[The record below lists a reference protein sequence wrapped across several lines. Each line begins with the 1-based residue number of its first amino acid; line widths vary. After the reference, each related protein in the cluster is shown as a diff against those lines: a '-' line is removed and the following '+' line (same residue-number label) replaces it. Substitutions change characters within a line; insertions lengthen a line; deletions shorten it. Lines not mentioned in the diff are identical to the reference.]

1 MNIERGVGK
10 KEGGGRDGETHME
23 GGGGGRVGGAAL
35 HVFRLIGGQRSAS
48 PPARTDS

>member
-1 MNIERGVGK
+1 MNIERGVEK
-10 KEGGGRDGETHME
+10 KEGGRKGWRDAHGGR
-23 GGGGGRVGGAAL
+23 GGGREGAAL